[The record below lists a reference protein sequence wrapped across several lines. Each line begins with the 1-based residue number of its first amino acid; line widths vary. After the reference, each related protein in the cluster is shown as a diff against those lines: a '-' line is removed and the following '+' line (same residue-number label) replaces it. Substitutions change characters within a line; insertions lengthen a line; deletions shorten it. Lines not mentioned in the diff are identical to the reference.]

1 MFHFN
6 KHDRAQV
13 YELQS
18 RLRSHGVD
26 PGPLDGIWGAKTSR
40 AVVQFKVERGLL
52 GRSYIG
58 PITWGLLT
66 GTSATVPPKQTA
78 AIRDP
83 DYYRYALSQ
92 IGTREYQGSKHNP
105 KILEWWQKIRAPFTD
120 DETPW
125 CAGFVGGCLET
136 YGIRSTRSAA
146 ARSYENWGSREEFDV
161 HGKWYVGGIAVFWRG
176 RRDGWSGH
184 VGFVA
189 GRDQHGHLMIL
200 GGNQGNAVNIKPFS
214 WDRLLTIR
222 YEPSQSYGAGGT
234 FQDLPIVGSDGRVST
249 NEA

>member
-6 KHDRAQV
+6 KYDRAQV

-18 RLRSHGVD
+18 RLFSHGFE
-26 PGPLDGIWGAKTSR
+26 PGPFDGIWGPKTSR
-40 AVVQFKVERGLL
+40 AVIEFKKARGLL

-58 PITWGLLT
+58 PITWGMLT
-66 GTSATVPPKQTA
+66 GTSATPPVGGTIGA
-78 AIRDP
+78 HP
-83 DYYRYALSQ
+83 DYHRYALSQ

-146 ARSYENWGSREEFDV
+146 ARSYEKWGSGTEYAAGQYF
-161 HGKWYVGGIAVFWRG
+161 VGGIAVFWRG
-176 RRDGWSGH
+176 SRNGWSGH

-189 GRDQHGHLMIL
+189 GRDQHGNLMIL
-200 GGNQGNAVNIKPFS
+200 GGNQGNAVNIKPFAMT
-214 WDRLLTIR
+214 RLLTIR
-222 YEPSQSYGAGGT
+222 YEPSQHYGSGGK
-234 FQDLPIVGSDGRVST
+234 FMDLPVVNSNGRVST